1 VSLICLKRLIFA
13 LMAIVVSATVLRVI
27 VPTYAQ
33 SPERV
38 SLAGQLLIASP
49 TIADPRFDHTVVL
62 VVRHDQNGAFGIIVN
77 RPAEDRPIASLLE
90 MLGEK
95 DTTVGGM
102 VHIFAGGPVQPEIGF
117 VLHSTDYHRS
127 GTLDIDARV
136 ALTSSPEIL
145 RDIGN
150 NKGPKKSLVAFGYA
164 GWRPGQLEDELGR
177 RTWFTAPEEPK
188 LIFDDDRDKV
198 WEHAFSRRTEDL

>member
-1 VSLICLKRLIFA
+1 
-13 LMAIVVSATVLRVI
+13 MAIVVSATVLRAI

-49 TIADPRFDHTVVL
+49 TIVDPRFDHTVVL
-62 VVRHDQNGAFGIIVN
+62 VVRHNQDGAFGIIVN
-77 RPAEDRPIASLLE
+77 RP
-90 MLGEK
+90 
-95 DTTVGGM
+95 VGGM